1 MRILAIRG
9 ENLASLASRFEI
21 DLAAEPIAGSGLFA
35 ITGETGAGKST
46 ILDALCLALY
56 GQFPRTTVGRR
67 ENAPDP
73 SGEPISASDGRAILR
88 RGAGGGYAEVDF
100 IGQDGEG
107 YRARWEANRARGRA
121 NGRLQNEQ
129 RALYRLD
136 DGSAVA
142 AGKTQVKEAVE
153 ARTDLT
159 FEQFRRT
166 VLLAQGEFDAFLLAA
181 EGERAELLEKITGTE
196 IYAAISIQ
204 VRAGTDK
211 RRATVERLEFRRNE
225 VGPLD
230 AEARQALL
238 DERSEIASTSYER
251 GAARDR
257 DLERL
262 EHVKRVVTAR
272 DNLNRAEADAS
283 SARLAREAAADDYRS
298 LAEFDLVEPLR
309 PLAVELRN
317 AQGARAEAESRLE
330 ALSVAREDARLS
342 DAAMAT
348 ELATA
353 VSENGVAEKALKDFL
368 PVWSEAERL
377 DTQLAAART
386 ELADAIEKSQAAEES
401 LRGKSEALATLD
413 RTIAEKSELSRTTVA
428 ELDSRSGR
436 DLVLNRLADALDL
449 LTKRKALAEERSG
462 YISTAE
468 RATAAAETMQRDIV
482 ALSEQAAEARAQRL
496 EIAGQATVR
505 RNRLAIINDIELRD
519 RDLRLQRA
527 DEILRNLIDVCG
539 QHDRATVALKR
550 HEADGELA
558 IKALKEAEALISQAE
573 LDRGRHQ
580 AARTEII
587 PIAELADEAVSSEA
601 LHLRS
606 LLAPTLPCPVCGST
620 DHPHLAHPS
629 ALNEMA
635 ERLRQRRG
643 ELDRALIEVGERLDE
658 ATRARAAAEV
668 RQAEARRGAESA
680 REQVQTASATY
691 SARWPSSND
700 ACLKTGME
708 RGVPS
713 TLSENTT
720 GELDA
725 LGAAIGAARRAI
737 ADPLAEA
744 QELRTAIDA
753 AQRELDALDVKIGAI
768 GQSVEEKRPGAQ
780 AEQLKAADYGARA
793 AGLAERL
800 VSIGRELAPFLAV
813 AGFALDKVDADPAG
827 VAAALKAIAE
837 ESIRLRQ
844 RADELEAVLQNLG
857 RERAAASTSLDHARA
872 HLTAISG
879 GLDQRRRTEQEK
891 ARARAA
897 VLGGEATATHRA
909 RISGA
914 CEVSRETLARARARK
929 AASEGALQAAAARC
943 DEATSVLEMSAGRSD
958 RAERALGTACQEIAR
973 STDQVVALITTDPGV
988 SQQLRGRVQSIDR
1001 ALNDANAAVLTRRS
1015 DLDRTLE
1022 GFDETVDP
1030 QALAASVASLAQ
1042 EIEGLQQRAGAL
1054 TATLARDD
1062 VARQE
1067 AANLAGQ
1074 IDAANTEL
1082 AIWQAVDDAIG
1093 SANGDRFRRFAQGV
1107 TLDHMVQLANEHL
1120 DALTPR
1126 YRLARDASSDLTLH
1140 VIDRDMGDEV
1150 RGTRSLSGGERFLV
1164 SLALALA
1171 LSGLE
1176 GRSSFVDTLFIDEG
1190 FGSLD
1195 AETLDLAVDALESL
1209 QGRGRK
1215 VGIITHVAAMIER
1228 IAVQVRVE
1236 KRGAGR
1242 SEINIVGGVG
1252 AIA

>member
-9 ENLASLASRFEI
+9 ENLASFASRFEI
-21 DLAAEPIAGSGLFA
+21 DLAAEPLAGSGLFA

-56 GQFPRTTVGRR
+56 GQFPRTTVSRR

-142 AGKTQVKEAVE
+142 TGKTQVKEAVE

-204 VRAGTDK
+204 VRAGTDE

-225 VGPLD
+225 IGLLD
-230 AEARQALL
+230 VEARQALL
-238 DERSEIASTSYER
+238 DERSEIASTSNER

-272 DNLNRAEADAS
+272 DNLSRAEADAS
-283 SARLAREAAADDYRS
+283 SARLTREAAADDYRS

-330 ALSVAREDARLS
+330 ALSVAREEARLS

-368 PVWSEAERL
+368 PAWSEAERL

-386 ELADAIEKSQAAEES
+386 ELADAIEKSQVAEES
-401 LRGKSEALATLD
+401 LRGKSEALSALD

-449 LTKRKALAEERSG
+449 LKKRKALVEERSG

-468 RATAAAETMQRDIV
+468 RATVAAGTMQRDIV
-482 ALSEQAAEARAQRL
+482 ALSEQAAEVRAQRM
-496 EIAGQATVR
+496 EIARQSTVR
-505 RNRLAIINDIELRD
+505 RNRLTTINDVELRN

-527 DEILRNLIDVCG
+527 DEALSNLIDVCG
-539 QHDRATVALKR
+539 QHNRAAVALKR
-550 HEADGELA
+550 HEADGEMA

-620 DHPHLAHPS
+620 DHPQLAHPS

-643 ELDRALIEVGERLDE
+643 ELDRALIEVGERLDG

-680 REQVQTASATY
+680 REQVQTASAAY

-700 ACLKTGME
+700 ARLKAGME
-708 RGVPS
+708 RGLPS

-725 LGAAIGAARRAI
+725 LGR
-737 ADPLAEA
+737 PLV
-744 QELRTAIDA
+744 QP
-753 AQRELDALDVKIGAI
+753 G
-768 GQSVEEKRPGAQ
+768 KR
-780 AEQLKAADYGARA
+780 
-793 AGLAERL
+793 
-800 VSIGRELAPFLAV
+800 S
-813 AGFALDKVDADPAG
+813 
-827 VAAALKAIAE
+827 
-837 ESIRLRQ
+837 
-844 RADELEAVLQNLG
+844 
-857 RERAAASTSLDHARA
+857 
-872 HLTAISG
+872 
-879 GLDQRRRTEQEK
+879 
-891 ARARAA
+891 
-897 VLGGEATATHRA
+897 
-909 RISGA
+909 
-914 CEVSRETLARARARK
+914 
-929 AASEGALQAAAARC
+929 
-943 DEATSVLEMSAGRSD
+943 
-958 RAERALGTACQEIAR
+958 RALSRKRKNSGLQSTPTSASWMR
-973 STDQVVALITTDPGV
+973 ST
-988 SQQLRGRVQSIDR
+988 
-1001 ALNDANAAVLTRRS
+1001 
-1015 DLDRTLE
+1015 
-1022 GFDETVDP
+1022 
-1030 QALAASVASLAQ
+1030 
-1042 EIEGLQQRAGAL
+1042 
-1054 TATLARDD
+1054 
-1062 VARQE
+1062 
-1067 AANLAGQ
+1067 
-1074 IDAANTEL
+1074 
-1082 AIWQAVDDAIG
+1082 
-1093 SANGDRFRRFAQGV
+1093 
-1107 TLDHMVQLANEHL
+1107 
-1120 DALTPR
+1120 
-1126 YRLARDASSDLTLH
+1126 
-1140 VIDRDMGDEV
+1140 
-1150 RGTRSLSGGERFLV
+1150 
-1164 SLALALA
+1164 
-1171 LSGLE
+1171 
-1176 GRSSFVDTLFIDEG
+1176 
-1190 FGSLD
+1190 
-1195 AETLDLAVDALESL
+1195 
-1209 QGRGRK
+1209 
-1215 VGIITHVAAMIER
+1215 
-1228 IAVQVRVE
+1228 
-1236 KRGAGR
+1236 
-1242 SEINIVGGVG
+1242 
-1252 AIA
+1252 